1 LNLSDLAGW
10 VRDGLLQIL
19 PDGLDFIPA
28 GLPDWALLLAA
39 SIVILVVI
47 GLILNK
53 ILDVIRKSR
62 KGFRDSGRVLG
73 GGPIEDPS
81 PATKEGQAAI
91 QRRLDQFRAESTE
104 QNAKIEAILAAV
116 SPPAEATT
124 LGVEEEAAKKD
135 AVIDLVSDTAPA
147 AIEAAQVFAAGDVR
161 AGFDS
166 LEQEARS
173 AETEAAVKWRR
184 LGALATGV
192 DTARARTAYEQAFE
206 LRPEDFWTCVEL
218 ARLRRQ
224 AGDLSASGEAAI
236 AAEKVARTDRERF
249 IADTGLGDVLVKA
262 GDLSGA
268 TARFEASLKV
278 SERLAETNPGS
289 AEAQRDLIVSYA
301 KLGEVVPHQ
310 GWWSRGLAV
319 CERLAAEGR
328 LAPTD
333 AWMLDEL
340 RERAAGEA

>member
-147 AIEAAQVFAAGDVR
+147 AIEAAQVFAA
-161 AGFDS
+161 
-166 LEQEARS
+166 
-173 AETEAAVKWRR
+173 
-184 LGALATGV
+184 
-192 DTARARTAYEQAFE
+192 
-206 LRPEDFWTCVEL
+206 
-218 ARLRRQ
+218 
-224 AGDLSASGEAAI
+224 
-236 AAEKVARTDRERF
+236 
-249 IADTGLGDVLVKA
+249 
-262 GDLSGA
+262 
-268 TARFEASLKV
+268 
-278 SERLAETNPGS
+278 
-289 AEAQRDLIVSYA
+289 
-301 KLGEVVPHQ
+301 
-310 GWWSRGLAV
+310 
-319 CERLAAEGR
+319 
-328 LAPTD
+328 
-333 AWMLDEL
+333 
-340 RERAAGEA
+340 